1 MEYWEYLTRKLDFA
15 EAEEASTYNTMSAQ
29 GWELVS
35 THAARR
41 RGVLTNPDVL
51 THVVAI
57 FRRRT
62 GLEYLTLAPDDA

>member
-1 MEYWEYLTRKLDFA
+1 MDDWEYRTRKLDFA
-15 EAEEASTYNTMSAQ
+15 EAEDAATYNTMSAQ

-35 THAARR
+35 THVARR

-57 FRRRT
+57 FRRRAD
-62 GLEYLTLAPDDA
+62 LEDLTRAPDDA